1 MKIIIGIV
9 LLFIFKLTYCN
20 NHNEYISYDKTYK
33 YLVDISKNNNKL
45 ICVEK
50 EYNNLIYYTHNNE
63 CDPHN
68 TFSFSF
74 NSTFN
79 FDEEFYI
86 YYKNNKNSFIE
97 TEISPYM
104 AIGSCINCLFLDEIN
119 LLSLYGYTFI
129 YNNSDDYY
137 YKTYYKGILDLYHD
151 AEVGSG
157 SGSGSSGSSD
167 SSDSSGSSGSGSSGS
182 GSSDSSDS
190 SGSGTFPKQSE
201 ANPVDGERESGVIPY
216 IWGEKNK
223 TKLEINSINGL
234 HNIEIEKL
242 DKFLKDNTIHYTND
256 EINKENEN
264 TSNSYDYSLNKKIIN
279 DFFMNF
285 KEKSKISEYTNGK
298 SLLNNNKDIS
308 FIDTLTNIVY
318 KKNECK
324 KYMKDINK
332 QKIWS
337 NIIFINFTKNLNIL
351 SHIKRYSGTYRQL
364 KDMSLG
370 RINSDKKGNINNNY
384 NFFNKNSKINEYIK
398 NILDLNNKEYLINN
412 NLFILLAND
421 DVKQLDE
428 IIFCSKDKNNYSP
441 LFYIN
446 NKNISIEYENIK
458 NKYMSTNGNNYVFL
472 IKVLFFKKK
481 IKLILVDYI
490 RGVTD
495 PMKLAIPFFFFS
507 THSFFSQ
514 FVHFFIKDNLIG
526 WIQKSKV
533 LYLTSIKKII
543 SYLFESTIYS
553 KKKYDVISIENKIIS
568 NIFLLDLC
576 HSIFKFVIFGRYNPI
591 KDYSLYKSISFES
604 ILLNM
609 ISTFKLDELTNY
621 KKYFEKITKKE
632 TNNIINLKKIK
643 RMDIF
648 EIIIVPSNNYINF
661 QKILSNLFKAIF
673 DCGGKHVSKILQIAI
688 PRAHYDMLYS
698 FNCYNY
704 QLHSFLVNLLDLHN
718 YYYEHADVDNLFK
731 ESHNILKQL
740 INLSLDEMV
749 NLIPFNHDKNLIK
762 YFIIILYFGNDMF
775 CLDKEN
781 STYIQLIHELR
792 YLNISHAIMIAYLSG
807 DKIGTLCLWETEKN
821 EEKNEIVE
829 YKKNIYDV
837 PNILEMKYT
846 TFPDSNIYLKK
857 VGIDSSNII
866 ASTSMFLKRFNN
878 IYFGDIHLIIENT
891 NKYVVS
897 IFLVSF
903 MASVVLIAGE
913 LVKDLKRIYIY
924 RIFKNI
930 FIQNYAYNITK
941 YYTFW
946 NTKIYGF
953 SQYEPECML
962 LFNKYNLYEKYYNT
976 TSTLITDS
984 LSSQNIASLKKKIL
998 DKKMGKIVEKKNEQN
1013 EQNGQNGQNGQNEQ
1027 NGQKNPDFEHEQ
1039 DTPSSLTSQN
1049 KKSMLYQNEELI
1061 KYFSQK
1067 KNSCL
1072 CDKNMINKSKGE
1084 YVVSEYLE
1092 LRYKFMNKIKKT
1104 NTKLY
1109 EKMLNYNF
1117 FNDPLDIS
1125 YKTKHFENEQLID
1138 ICKDIKFQKNN
1149 LCLFHKSRIILTY
1162 LYLLSSQPDF
1172 IFYVISPLVFIK
1184 PQKYCDKYD
1193 IPLVLNHM
1201 LKNRNFYKKSSKICI
1216 NYAFAHFISIG
1227 DQTKNL
1233 VITAKLSG
1241 TMVNINASNLLLLL
1255 PMSKRVDIL
1264 DYSQNNEYD
1273 IKEEILNEYF
1283 ILGNPYTPINIISYT
1298 YKEYDKI
1305 KKNSHVTILGA
1316 FIKQNDKNFVT
1327 YHNITE
1333 NYDTKAGCS
1342 TGHMF
1347 ELDGKPMCFCN
1358 ILSNQKNNENSE
1370 HIKDHHTYKNCIY
1383 PFCEQSKQFC
1393 YLNEKCV
1400 DGKCVCIDGYSRN
1413 PMSSLCEKNN
1423 ECVLNSKDVCKDPG
1437 MCVLADNRYVCL
1449 CPFPYV
1455 RVFKDCLHP
1464 MTAIKMKL
1472 IIFSNFKN
1480 DFSNDE
1486 NDAFKKENFYIN
1498 VFGSMPQYIKEAIN
1512 SIIKTDLRY
1521 RIYVKPIKKFKHGIK
1536 TTVIINQRTDPNE
1549 PTPIE
1554 VFNIFLNQLS
1564 DSRSALNNGFY
1575 SYFARFTYIE
1585 YVHAFSTN
1593 EHISSFYESFIKY
1606 LPNFLINNFK
1616 VDLFNE
1622 TSIFVSIYNHYHVN
1636 NIRTKL

>member
-1 MKIIIGIV
+1 MVITIVIV
-9 LLFIFKLTYCN
+9 LLFLFKLVCCN
-20 NHNEYISYDKTYK
+20 NNNNNEHIPYDKTYE
-33 YLVDISKNNNKL
+33 YLVDISKNNNRL
-45 ICVEK
+45 ICVQK

-74 NSTFN
+74 NSTFK

-86 YYKNNKNSFIE
+86 YYKNNKKSFIE

-137 YKTYYKGILDLYHD
+137 YKTYYKGILDLHHD
-151 AEVGSG
+151 SNVYTNK
-157 SGSGSSGSSD
+157 D
-167 SSDSSGSSGSGSSGS
+167 SAISNLNENNLVENDDITKNGTETSVMSYMDDENDNTNLGTDSIS
-182 GSSDSSDS
+182 
-190 SGSGTFPKQSE
+190 
-201 ANPVDGERESGVIPY
+201 
-216 IWGEKNK
+216 
-223 TKLEINSINGL
+223 GL
-234 HNIEIEKL
+234 HNSEIEKL
-242 DKFLKDNTIHYTND
+242 DKFLKDNTIHYAND
-256 EINKENEN
+256 EINKENDI
-264 TSNSYDYSLNKKIIN
+264 SNFYDYSFNKKIIN

-285 KEKSKISEYTNGK
+285 KETSKRNEYINGNISFDNY
-298 SLLNNNKDIS
+298 KDTS

-318 KKNECK
+318 KKTECK
-324 KYMKDINK
+324 IYMNDINK

-337 NIIFINFTKNLNIL
+337 NIIFINSTKNLNIL
-351 SHIKRYSGTYRQL
+351 SHIKRYSGTYKQL
-364 KDMSLG
+364 KDASLG
-370 RINSDKKGNINNNY
+370 RVNNEY
-384 NFFNKNSKINEYIK
+384 CKNKTNINEYIK
-398 NILDLNNKEYLINN
+398 TTLDLNNKEYLINN
-412 NLFILLAND
+412 NLFILLSND
-421 DVKQLDE
+421 DIKQLDE
-428 IIFCSKDKNNYSP
+428 VIFCSSDKHNYSP

-472 IKVLFFKKK
+472 IKVLFYKNK
-481 IKLILVDYI
+481 INLILVDYI
-490 RGVTD
+490 RGSSD
-495 PMKLAIPFFFFS
+495 PMELAIPFFYFA
-507 THSFFSQ
+507 THSYFSQ

-533 LYLTSIKKII
+533 LYLTSIKKIV
-543 SYLFESTIYS
+543 SCLAESTRYS
-553 KKKYDVISIENKIIS
+553 KKKYDVISVENKIIS

-576 HSIFKFVIFGRYNPI
+576 HSIFKFIIFGRYNPI
-591 KDYSLYKSISFES
+591 KDYSLYKSISFEA

-609 ISTFKLDELTNY
+609 ISTFKLDELRSY
-621 KKYFEKITKKE
+621 KKYFEKIIKKE
-632 TNNIINLKKIK
+632 INNIINIKKIK
-643 RMDIF
+643 RMDVF
-648 EIIIVPSNNYINF
+648 EILVVPSDSYIKF
-661 QKILSNLFKAIF
+661 QKVLSNVFKAIF

-704 QLHSFLVNLLDLHN
+704 QLHSFLVNLLDLCN
-718 YYYEHADVDNLFK
+718 YYYEHSDVNNLFK

-740 INLSLDEMV
+740 INLALNEMP
-749 NLIPFNHDKNLIK
+749 NLIPFNHDKDLIK
-762 YFIIILYFGNDMF
+762 YFIVILYFGDDMF

-807 DKIGTLCLWETEKN
+807 DKVGTLCSWEVKN
-821 EEKNEIVE
+821 KETDGIVE
-829 YKKNIYDV
+829 YGKSIYDV
-837 PNILEMKYT
+837 PNLLEMKYI
-846 TFPDSNIYLKK
+846 TFDDFNIYLKK

-866 ASTSMFLKRFNN
+866 ESTSMFLKRFNN
-878 IYFGDIHLIIENT
+878 IYFGDIHVIIEST

-903 MASVVLIAGE
+903 MANVVLIAGE

-962 LFNKYNLYEKYYNT
+962 LFNKYNLYEKYYNSG
-976 TSTLITDS
+976 STLITDS
-984 LSSQNIASLKKKIL
+984 LSSQNLDSLKKKKL
-998 DKKMGKIVEKKNEQN
+998 DNKNE
-1013 EQNGQNGQNGQNEQ
+1013 
-1027 NGQKNPDFEHEQ
+1027 KFEYDHGIS
-1039 DTPSSLTSQN
+1039 SSLTSHNKQN
-1049 KKSMLYQNEELI
+1049 MLYQNEELI
-1061 KYFSQK
+1061 EYFSQK

-1084 YVVSEYLE
+1084 YVVSEYLK
-1092 LRYKFMNKIKKT
+1092 LRYKFMNKIKNT
-1104 NTKLY
+1104 NNELY
-1109 EKMLNYNF
+1109 KQMLNYNF

-1125 YKTKHFENEQLID
+1125 YKTKRFENEQLID

-1172 IFYVISPLVFIK
+1172 IFYVVSPLVFIK

-1216 NYAFAHFISIG
+1216 NYAFAHFISVG

-1233 VITAKLSG
+1233 VVTAKLSG
-1241 TMVNINASNLLLLL
+1241 TMVNINTSNLLLLL

-1298 YKEYDKI
+1298 YKDYDQI

-1333 NYDTKAGCS
+1333 NYDKKSGCS
-1342 TGHMF
+1342 AGHLF
-1347 ELDGKPMCFCN
+1347 ELDGKPICFCN
-1358 ILSNQKNNENSE
+1358 ALSTQKNNVNSE
-1370 HIKDHHTYKNCIY
+1370 HTKDDTYNNCIY

-1393 YLNEKCV
+1393 YINEKCV

-1423 ECVLNSKDVCKDPG
+1423 ECILNSEDTCKDPG

-1464 MTAIKMKL
+1464 MAAIKMRL

-1536 TTVIINQRTDPNE
+1536 TTVIINQRSDPNE

-1585 YVHAFSTN
+1585 YVHAFSRN
-1593 EHISSFYESFIKY
+1593 EHVSSFYESFIKY

-1616 VDLFNE
+1616 VDAFNE
-1622 TSIFVSIYNHYHVN
+1622 TSIFVCINLMILIIVIFMLFVYFIYSCVKNMFLRN
-1636 NIRTKL
+1636 GQINTF

>member
-1 MKIIIGIV
+1 MVITIV
-9 LLFIFKLTYCN
+9 IALLFLFKLVCCN
-20 NHNEYISYDKTYK
+20 NNNNNEHIPYDKTYE
-33 YLVDISKNNNKL
+33 YLVDISKNNNRL
-45 ICVEK
+45 ICVQK

-74 NSTFN
+74 NSTFK

-86 YYKNNKNSFIE
+86 YYKNNKKSFIE

-137 YKTYYKGILDLYHD
+137 YKTYYKGILDLHHD
-151 AEVGSG
+151 SNVYTNK
-157 SGSGSSGSSD
+157 D
-167 SSDSSGSSGSGSSGS
+167 SAVSNLNENNLVENEYITKNGTETSIMSYMDDENDNTNLGTDSIS
-182 GSSDSSDS
+182 
-190 SGSGTFPKQSE
+190 
-201 ANPVDGERESGVIPY
+201 
-216 IWGEKNK
+216 
-223 TKLEINSINGL
+223 GL
-234 HNIEIEKL
+234 HNSEIEKL
-242 DKFLKDNTIHYTND
+242 DKFLKDNTIHYAND
-256 EINKENEN
+256 EINKENDI
-264 TSNSYDYSLNKKIIN
+264 SNFYDYSFNKKIIN

-285 KEKSKISEYTNGK
+285 KETSKRNEYINGNISFDNY
-298 SLLNNNKDIS
+298 KDTS

-318 KKNECK
+318 KKTECK
-324 KYMKDINK
+324 IYMNDINK

-351 SHIKRYSGTYRQL
+351 SHIKRYSGTYKQL
-364 KDMSLG
+364 KDASLG
-370 RINSDKKGNINNNY
+370 RVNNEY
-384 NFFNKNSKINEYIK
+384 CKNKTNINEYIK
-398 NILDLNNKEYLINN
+398 TTLDLNNKEYLINN

-421 DVKQLDE
+421 DIKQLDE
-428 IIFCSKDKNNYSP
+428 IIFCSSDKHNYSP

-472 IKVLFFKKK
+472 IKVLFYKNK
-481 IKLILVDYI
+481 INLILVDYI
-490 RGVTD
+490 RGSSD
-495 PMKLAIPFFFFS
+495 PMELAIPFFYFA
-507 THSFFSQ
+507 THSYFSQ

-533 LYLTSIKKII
+533 LYLTSIKKIV
-543 SYLFESTIYS
+543 SCLAESTRYS
-553 KKKYDVISIENKIIS
+553 KKKYDVISVENKIIS

-576 HSIFKFVIFGRYNPI
+576 HSIFKFIIFGRYNPI
-591 KDYSLYKSISFES
+591 KDYSLYKSISFEA

-609 ISTFKLDELTNY
+609 ISTFKLDELRSY
-621 KKYFEKITKKE
+621 KKYFEKIIKKE
-632 TNNIINLKKIK
+632 INNIINIKKIK
-643 RMDIF
+643 RMDVF
-648 EIIIVPSNNYINF
+648 EILVVPSDSYIKF
-661 QKILSNLFKAIF
+661 QKVLSNVFKAIF

-704 QLHSFLVNLLDLHN
+704 QLHSFLVNLLDLCN
-718 YYYEHADVDNLFK
+718 YYYEHSDVNNLFK

-740 INLSLDEMV
+740 INLALNEMP
-749 NLIPFNHDKNLIK
+749 NLIPFNHDKDLIK
-762 YFIIILYFGNDMF
+762 YFIVILYFGDDMF

-807 DKIGTLCLWETEKN
+807 DKVGTLCSWEIKN
-821 EEKNEIVE
+821 KETNEVVE
-829 YKKNIYDV
+829 YGKSIYDV
-837 PNILEMKYT
+837 PNLLEMKYI
-846 TFPDSNIYLKK
+846 TFEDFNIYLKK

-866 ASTSMFLKRFNN
+866 ESTSMFLKRFNN
-878 IYFGDIHLIIENT
+878 IYFGDIHVIIEST

-903 MASVVLIAGE
+903 MANVVLIAGE

-962 LFNKYNLYEKYYNT
+962 LFNKYNLYEKYYNSG
-976 TSTLITDS
+976 STLITDS
-984 LSSQNIASLKKKIL
+984 LSSQNLDSLKKKKL
-998 DKKMGKIVEKKNEQN
+998 ENKNE
-1013 EQNGQNGQNGQNEQ
+1013 
-1027 NGQKNPDFEHEQ
+1027 KFEYDHGIS
-1039 DTPSSLTSQN
+1039 SSLTSHN
-1049 KKSMLYQNEELI
+1049 KENMLYQNEELI
-1061 KYFSQK
+1061 EYFSQK

-1084 YVVSEYLE
+1084 YVVSEYLK
-1092 LRYKFMNKIKKT
+1092 LRYKFMNKIKNT
-1104 NTKLY
+1104 NDELY
-1109 EKMLNYNF
+1109 KQMLNYNF

-1125 YKTKHFENEQLID
+1125 YKTKRFENEQLID

-1172 IFYVISPLVFIK
+1172 IFYVVSPLVFIK

-1216 NYAFAHFISIG
+1216 NYAFAHFISVG

-1233 VITAKLSG
+1233 VVTAKLSG
-1241 TMVNINASNLLLLL
+1241 TMVNINTSNLLLLL

-1298 YKEYDKI
+1298 YKDYDQI

-1333 NYDTKAGCS
+1333 NYDTKSGCS
-1342 TGHMF
+1342 AGHLF
-1347 ELDGKPMCFCN
+1347 ELDGKPICFCN
-1358 ILSNQKNNENSE
+1358 TLSTQKNNVNDE
-1370 HIKDHHTYKNCIY
+1370 HTKDDTYNNCIY

-1393 YLNEKCV
+1393 YINEKCV

-1423 ECVLNSKDVCKDPG
+1423 ECILNSEDTCKDPG

-1464 MTAIKMKL
+1464 MAAIKMRL

-1536 TTVIINQRTDPNE
+1536 TTVIINQRSDPNE

-1585 YVHAFSTN
+1585 YVHAFSRN
-1593 EHISSFYESFIKY
+1593 EHVSSFYESFIKY

-1616 VDLFNE
+1616 VDAFNE
-1622 TSIFVSIYNHYHVN
+1622 TSIFVCINLMILIIVIFMLFVYFIYSCVKNMFLRN
-1636 NIRTKL
+1636 GQINTF